1 MWGSGPV
8 RHGGLVPRFILE
20 IERDGDDRVT
30 GRLAREGRWSMPF
43 SGWLEL
49 LQLLEDLAD
58 DTENP
63 REGTV
68 Q

>member
-1 MWGSGPV
+1 MWGRGSV
-8 RHGGLVPRFILE
+8 LHGGCVPRFILE

-30 GRLAREGRWSMPF
+30 GRLAREGRWSTPF

-58 DTENP
+58 DTDHLIE
-63 REGTV
+63 RAE

>member
-1 MWGSGPV
+1 M
-8 RHGGLVPRFILE
+8 PRFTLE
-20 IERDGDDRVT
+20 IERDGNDRVT

-58 DTENP
+58 DTDETP

>member
-1 MWGSGPV
+1 MWKGRTVP
-8 RHGGLVPRFILE
+8 HGGVVPRFILE
-20 IERDGDDRVT
+20 IERDGDDRVS

-58 DTENP
+58 DTGNAF
-63 REGTV
+63 EGAE